1 MKAPVT
7 VMQGVKCKQVGTD
20 EDQANSLGRGVGFMT
35 LSAVVE
41 VVPNPT
47 GGKQVVASMQVPK
60 HMENFPD
67 EELVRRFINGF
78 GGPSALPQ

>member
-7 VMQGVKCKQVGTD
+7 VMQGRLMPKSAD

-47 GGKQVVASMQVPK
+47 GGKQVVASMQVPN

-67 EELVRRFINGF
+67 EELVQRFINGF
-78 GGPSALPQ
+78 GGPNGSSC